1 MEARQLVSEPEDLN
15 GQLNEL
21 AAQIESV
28 IWQIE
33 DKELTRQLCDVH
45 VEIVSRLCPP
55 DRFREVM
62 GANVVMIRPATMG
75 GAFDLIA
82 SFRREFCQRIQG

>member
-1 MEARQLVSEPEDLN
+1 MNLGE
-15 GQLNEL
+15 QLNEL
-21 AAQIESV
+21 AEAIE
-28 IWQIE
+28 QTLLLAE
-33 DKELTRQLCDVH
+33 CDAELARQLCDLH

-62 GANVVMIRPATMG
+62 GANVAAIRPTTMG

-82 SFRREFCQRIQG
+82 SIRREFCQRIQG